1 MLPVEKVDTNTAG
14 RDVISSSVYN
24 HPSYVVRNVSEIPVG
39 EWFAD
44 VCVLCPMLSQPES
57 GVRFFL

>member
-24 HPSYVVRNVSEIPVG
+24 HPSYVVRNVSEIG
-39 EWFAD
+39 ESD
-44 VCVLCPMLSQPES
+44 LCVLCPMLSQPES